1 VGEAGGIEDTQDPL
15 GSQGAELGRV
25 IVLGAGYAGLA
36 IARLARRRGARV
48 LLSTRSV
55 ERAEQLEREGF
66 EVLVAPALDARF
78 AALVERSDHVVVCF
92 PPDGLTDA
100 ALAPALSGARA
111 STYLST
117 TGVYEGHRGHVD
129 ASTPVA
135 DHASPRVAA
144 RLEAERH
151 YLAAGAVVL
160 RCPGIYG
167 PERGLHRRVIEGKH
181 RIPGDGSRYLSRI
194 HVDDLAAL
202 ALATPRLRAEV
213 LVIGDLEP
221 APHGEVVRWIAEQ
234 HGVELPPSVPL
245 EEVHETLRADRRVDP
260 REALRRLGVTLR
272 YPSYREGMSIE
283 ATRLAESPR

>member
-1 VGEAGGIEDTQDPL
+1 MPKNDCPISRIL
-15 GSQGAELGRV
+15 
-25 IVLGAGYAGLA
+25 VLGAGYAGLA
-36 IARLARRRGARV
+36 VARLARARGLPAQ
-48 LLSTRSV
+48 LSTRSG
-55 ERAEQLEREGF
+55 ERARALERDGF
-66 EVLVAPALDARF
+66 EALVAPPLDERF
-78 AALVERSDHVVVCF
+78 AALVEPGDHVVVCF
-92 PPDGLTDA
+92 PPDGTTDA
-100 ALAPALSGARA
+100 TLAPALTGAGA

-135 DHASPRVAA
+135 EAPSPRIAA
-144 RLEAERH
+144 RLDAERH
-151 YLAAGAVVL
+151 YLAAGAVIL

-167 PERGLHRRVIEGKH
+167 PDRGLHRRVIEGKH

-202 ALATPRLRAEV
+202 ALASSRLSGEV
-213 LVIGDLEP
+213 LVVGDREP
-221 APHGEVVRWIAEQ
+221 APHGEVVRWIAAH
-234 HGVELPPSVPL
+234 HGVDVPPCVPL

-260 REALRRLGVTLR
+260 SEALRVLGVELR